1 MTENSRI
8 ACCHRTLPAD
18 LKILGDREAE
28 LTISEGR
35 FHQVKRMFASV
46 GCKVTYL
53 KRISMGTLTLGTL
66 EKATYRKLTEQELAS
81 LKKEAEN
88 KQSSGV

>member
-1 MTENSRI
+1 
-8 ACCHRTLPAD
+8 
-18 LKILGDREAE
+18 
-28 LTISEGR
+28 
-35 FHQVKRMFASV
+35 
-46 GCKVTYL
+46 
-53 KRISMGTLTLGTL
+53 MGTLTLGKL

>member
-1 MTENSRI
+1 MRSAHFRQI
-8 ACCHRTLPAD
+8 SKSLV
-18 LKILGDREAE
+18 IVGME

-81 LKKEAEN
+81 LKKKAEN